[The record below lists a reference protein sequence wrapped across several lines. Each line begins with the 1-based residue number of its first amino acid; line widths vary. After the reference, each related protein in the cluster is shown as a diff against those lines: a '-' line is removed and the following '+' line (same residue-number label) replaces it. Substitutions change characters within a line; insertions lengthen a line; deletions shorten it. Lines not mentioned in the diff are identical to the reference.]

1 MSLLVQAGVVSNR
14 ELVPGHFRM
23 VLEAPEVAAV
33 ARPGQ
38 FVHVRCAPL
47 MDPLLRRP
55 ISIHDVDRRAGRVH
69 LLYRVSGRGTA
80 LLAQNSKLSTLDI
93 MGPLGNGFSL
103 PRPPAGIVV
112 VGGGIGIAPLVFLVR
127 DLVDAGNQVRFLAG
141 FRSVR
146 DVMAL
151 DELEMLGVDLAL
163 ATDDGSAG
171 LHGLVTDLLDAAV
184 EDSNISFYYACGP
197 RPMLQQ
203 VTQILAR
210 RALQGE
216 VSMEERMACGVGAC
230 LSCACKTRDQ
240 GPEGFRYRHVCVDGP
255 VFPAGEVIW

>member
-14 ELVPGHFRM
+14 ELAPGHFRM

-38 FVHVRCAPL
+38 FVHVRLTPL
-47 MDPLLRRP
+47 LDPLLRRP

-103 PRPPAGIVV
+103 PRVPTGIVV

-127 DLVDAGNQVRFLAG
+127 DLVDAGNQVWFLAG
-141 FRSVR
+141 FRSAR
-146 DVMAL
+146 DVMTL
-151 DELEMLGVDLAL
+151 EELELLGVDLAL

-171 LHGLVTDLLDAAV
+171 LHGFVTDLLETAV
-184 EDSNISFYYACGP
+184 ADGNISFYYACGP

-203 VTQILAR
+203 VAQMLAR
-210 RALQGE
+210 RGLPGE
-216 VSMEERMACGVGAC
+216 LSLEERMACGVGAC

-255 VFPAGEVIW
+255 VFSAGEVVW